1 MCFNYDQS
9 LYGPD
14 KKFSTKDF
22 LLSYPVIKF
31 HVKDTKGRESPLIWY
46 PSEYLYLDP
55 NGKMYCLAADKQ
67 NDPTRVLLG
76 STFMRQ
82 NQFIFDV

>member
-1 MCFNYDQS
+1 MCFNYDKS
-9 LYGPD
+9 LYGLD